1 MSVSGLGNRIH
12 YGRFLLLISGLG
24 GLLYGIDV
32 GIIAAALLYLG
43 KTIDLTV
50 AQTSAIVAAVLGGGI
65 FSSLAG
71 GLLADL
77 YGRRRMMIFGGLTFL
92 GSVGIIVLSQSFLP
106 LLLGRLLQGMSGG
119 IMGVVIP
126 LYLAECLSAANR
138 GRGTAIFQFMLT
150 LGIVVAAFTGL
161 FYTHR
166 AESAIAAAHG
176 SAALIR
182 AAQNHAWRG
191 MFFSI
196 LYPGIL
202 FTVGSF
208 FLSESPRWLARQ
220 GQTDAAR
227 AALLRIATP
236 EETDREMQEML
247 AVRSTTESAARTES
261 LLQRKYL
268 VPFFLACAVLS
279 LNQAT
284 GINSILAYLVVILR
298 QAGLSADHAVQG
310 DVAVKIL
317 NCLMTLVAVSL
328 VDRKGRRFLLILGT
342 TGVTLAL
349 ALGGLVFLHSESS
362 LRDVT
367 PIVQSFVR
375 QNSLRISPQ
384 QIDNRLQTS
393 TPSSVLTVL
402 YSASGGEHIAAVRS
416 RDPEPNLT
424 ILPDSAQ
431 NGPLLI
437 RRALFGATPSALTGW
452 LITGM
457 LGLFITSFAIG
468 PGVVVWL
475 MLSELMPTRIR
486 AVGMGIALLLNLGIS
501 TLIADLFLPVVGH
514 FGYSTIFFFWAACTL
529 AYLATAL
536 FLLPETRGRTLE
548 EIELHF
554 AGSAEPPSTS

>member
-1 MSVSGLGNRIH
+1 MSLSLLDNRIH

-50 AQTSAIVAAVLGGGI
+50 AQTSAIVAAVLGGGVI
-65 FSSLAG
+65 SSLAG

-77 YGRRRMMIFGGLTFL
+77 YGRKRMMIFSGLTFL

-176 SAALIR
+176 SATLIR

-208 FLSESPRWLARQ
+208 YLSESPRWLARK
-220 GQTDAAR
+220 GRMNAAR
-227 AALLRIATP
+227 AALLRTTSPDEVEI
-236 EETDREMQEML
+236 EMREML
-247 AVRSTTESAARTES
+247 AINSANIQETPAESI
-261 LLQRKYL
+261 LQRKFV
-268 VPFFLACAVLS
+268 VPFLLACAVLS
-279 LNQAT
+279 LNQTT

-298 QAGLSADHAVQG
+298 QAGLSANHAVQG
-310 DVAVKIL
+310 DVAVKVL
-317 NCLMTLVAVSL
+317 NCLMTLVAVWL
-328 VDRKGRRFLLILGT
+328 VDRKGRRFLLIVGT
-342 TGVTLAL
+342 CGVTLAL
-349 ALGGLVFLHSESS
+349 ALGGLVFLHFEST

-367 PIVQSFVR
+367 PIVQSLVR
-375 QNSLRISPQ
+375 QDSLRISPTQ
-384 QIDNRLQTS
+384 LDNLLHSR
-393 TPSSVLTVL
+393 TPASVLTIL
-402 YSASGGEHIAAVRS
+402 YSSSSGEHILTVRS
-416 RDPEPNLT
+416 TDPEPTLT
-424 ILPDSAQ
+424 LSPEPSPHDTLI
-431 NGPLLI
+431 I
-437 RRALFGATPSALTGW
+437 RRARFGATPSALTGW
-452 LITGM
+452 LITCL
-457 LGLFITSFAIG
+457 LGLFIASFAVG

-486 AVGMGIALLLNLGIS
+486 AVGMGFALLLNLGIS

-514 FGYSTIFFFWAACTL
+514 FGYSTIFFFWAVCTL
-529 AYLATAL
+529 VYLATAI

-548 EIELHF
+548 EIELDF
-554 AGSAEPPSTS
+554 ARTPKPSS

>member
-1 MSVSGLGNRIH
+1 MSLSLLDNRKN

-43 KTIDLTV
+43 KTIDLSV
-50 AQTSAIVAAVLGGGI
+50 AQTSAIVAAVLGGGVL
-65 FSSLAG
+65 SSLAG

-77 YGRRRMMIFGGLTFL
+77 YGRRRMMLFSGLTFL

-119 IMGVVIP
+119 ILGVVVP
-126 LYLAECLSAANR
+126 LYLAETLSAETR
-138 GRGTAIFQFMLT
+138 GRGTALFQFMLT

-166 AESAIAAAHG
+166 AEYAIAAAHG
-176 SAALIR
+176 SATLIR
-182 AAQNHAWRG
+182 TAQNHAWRG

-196 LYPGIL
+196 LYPGVF
-202 FTVGSF
+202 FTIGTF
-208 FLSESPRWLARQ
+208 FLCESPRWLARR
-220 GQTDAAR
+220 GQPDAAR
-227 AALLRIATP
+227 ASLLRTATP
-236 EETDREMQEML
+236 EEAEREMQEML
-247 AVRSTTESAARTES
+247 TFSSATDRTTPAES

-268 VPFFLACAVLS
+268 VPFFLACAVLV
-279 LNQAT
+279 LNQTT

-317 NCLMTLVAVSL
+317 NCVLTLIAVSL
-328 VDRKGRRFLLILGT
+328 VDRKGRRFLLIVGT

-349 ALGGLVFLHSESS
+349 ALGGLVFLHSERQ

-367 PIVQSFVR
+367 ASVQQLVR
-375 QNSLRISPQ
+375 DNSLRVSAA
-384 QIDNRLQTS
+384 S
-393 TPSSVLTVL
+393 FGPSAAPGAQPVVLTIV
-402 YSASGGEHIAAVRS
+402 YSLGGSEHIATVRS
-416 RDPEPNLT
+416 TDPDPALNLA
-424 ILPDSAQ
+424 PDPSAPR
-431 NGPLLI
+431 PLRI
-437 RRALFGATPSALTGW
+437 HRALFGPLPSASAGW
-452 LITGM
+452 LLTALI
-457 LGLFITSFAIG
+457 GLFIASFAVG

-486 AVGMGIALLLNLGIS
+486 AVGMGVALLLNLAVS

-514 FGYSTIFFFWAACTL
+514 FGYSAIFFFWSACTVL
-529 AYLATAL
+529 YLAITL

-548 EIELHF
+548 EIEAHF
-554 AGSAEPPSTS
+554 SSRVP

>member
-1 MSVSGLGNRIH
+1 VSLSLPLSRST

-43 KTIDLTV
+43 KTISLSV
-50 AQTSAIVAAVLGGGI
+50 AQTSAIVAAVLGGGVL
-65 FSSLAG
+65 SSLAG

-77 YGRRRMMIFGGLTFL
+77 YGRKRMMVFSGLTFL
-92 GSVGIIVLSQSFLP
+92 GSVGMIVLSQSFLP

-126 LYLAECLSAANR
+126 LYLAECLSAETR

-176 SAALIR
+176 SALLIR

-202 FTVGSF
+202 FTVGSA
-208 FLSESPRWLARQ
+208 FLSESPRWLARK
-220 GQTDAAR
+220 GQMEEAR
-227 AALLRIATP
+227 KALLQTATA
-236 EETDREMQEML
+236 EEAEREMSEML
-247 AVRSTTESAARTES
+247 AARSLSQSATATDS

-268 VPFFLACAVLS
+268 VPFLLACAVLS
-279 LNQAT
+279 LNQTT

-298 QAGLSADHAVQG
+298 QAGLSANHAVQG
-310 DVAVKIL
+310 DVAVKVL
-317 NCLMTLVAVSL
+317 NCVMTLVAVSL

-342 TGVTLAL
+342 CGVALAL
-349 ALGGLVFLHSESS
+349 ALGGLVFLHAESS
-362 LRDVT
+362 LQDVT
-367 PIVQSFVR
+367 ATVQGLVR
-375 QNSLRISPQ
+375 RNLLTVSPN
-384 QIDNRLQTS
+384 QIAALSAAKAQD
-393 TPSSVLTVL
+393 SVLTVL
-402 YSASGGEHIAAVRS
+402 YSAGGGEHIVTVRS
-416 RDPEPNLT
+416 SDFDPTLT
-424 ILPDSAQ
+424 IRPDSVEH
-431 NGPLLI
+431 GPLRI
-437 RRALFGATPSALTGW
+437 RRALDGPMPSAATGW
-452 LITGM
+452 LITSL
-457 LGLFITSFAIG
+457 LGLFIAAFAVG

-486 AVGMGIALLLNLGIS
+486 ATGMGVALLLNLAVS

-514 FGYSTIFFFWAACTL
+514 FGYSTIFFFWATCTL
-529 AYLATAL
+529 VYLGTAI

-548 EIELHF
+548 EIELYF
-554 AGSAEPPSTS
+554 ARTKK

>member
-1 MSVSGLGNRIH
+1 MSVAFLDNRIR

-50 AQTSAIVAAVLGGGI
+50 AQTSAIVAAVLGGGVI
-65 FSSLAG
+65 SSLAG
-71 GLLADL
+71 GVLADR
-77 YGRRRMMIFGGLTFL
+77 YGRKRMMIFSGLTFL
-92 GSVGIIVLSQSFLP
+92 SSVAIIVLSQSFLP

-176 SAALIR
+176 SATLIR

-196 LYPGIL
+196 LYPGIF
-202 FTVGSF
+202 FTIGSLY
-208 FLSESPRWLARQ
+208 LSESPRWLARK
-220 GQTDAAR
+220 GLLDAAR
-227 AALLRIATP
+227 LALLKTTAPDEVEI
-236 EETDREMQEML
+236 EMHEML
-247 AVRSTTESAARTES
+247 ASHASGTPETPAES
-261 LLQRKYL
+261 LLQRKFV
-268 VPFFLACAVLS
+268 VPFLLACAVLS
-279 LNQAT
+279 LNQTT

-298 QAGLSADHAVQG
+298 QAGLSANHAVQG
-310 DVAVKIL
+310 DVAVKVL
-317 NCLMTLVAVSL
+317 NCLMTLVAVWL
-328 VDRKGRRFLLILGT
+328 VDRKGRRFLLIVGT
-342 TGVTLAL
+342 SGVTLAL
-349 ALGGLVFLHSESS
+349 ALGGLVFLHFEST

-367 PIVQSFVR
+367 PIVQSLVR
-375 QNSLRISPQ
+375 QNSLRISPM
-384 QIDNRLQTS
+384 QIDRLLQS
-393 TPSSVLTVL
+393 RNPSSVLTIL
-402 YSASGGEHIAAVRS
+402 YSSASGEHILTLRS
-416 RDPEPNLT
+416 SDPEPTVTLSSDPSLGSPL
-424 ILPDSAQ
+424 IIHSARF
-431 NGPLLI
+431 GP
-437 RRALFGATPSALTGW
+437 TPSAITGW
-452 LITGM
+452 LVTTL
-457 LGLFITSFAIG
+457 LGLFIASFAVG

-514 FGYSTIFFFWAACTL
+514 FGYSTIFFLWAACTL
-529 AYLATAL
+529 AYLATAI

-554 AGSAEPPSTS
+554 ASATKSSSAF